1 LEEKAVSRSQKN
13 IENIVKIKSNE
24 ANLILENNIEVV
36 EVEKLKINDKILIKP
51 GEKVPV
57 DCKVISRSF
66 TIGYFSNYRR
76 K

>member
-1 LEEKAVSRSQKN
+1 MEEKAVSRSQKN
-13 IENIVKIKSNE
+13 IEDIVKIKSNE

-66 TIGYFSNYRR
+66 AIGYFSNYRR